1 MEKIVETYKSAV
13 IQIATP
19 FSTGTG
25 FYLKTP
31 HVIVTN
37 NHVVEG
43 NRDVVIEAVGK
54 PAVVSRVLYSDVKF
68 DLAFLEVP
76 AEYTDF
82 PQIDLSAVEVL
93 VADKVTAVGH
103 PYGLKY
109 SFTQGI
115 ISNTQRIHNNI
126 GYLQHDAALNPG
138 NSGGPLLNTEGSVVG
153 VNTFII
159 QNSNTIGL
167 ALPSKYLAEALEA
180 FQVGGGNQVG
190 ARCESCTNIVFD
202 NEIEDNKYCPHCGA
216 KVELASKAELYKAEG
231 VPLVLENMLTK
242 IGYDVRLS
250 RRGPNNWQVKQGSAK
265 INLSYFAQNG
275 LIISDAFL
283 CTLPQQNIK
292 AVYEYLL
299 RENYR
304 NEGMTLSVKGQDII
318 LSLLIYDRYL
328 RDDIGEKLI
337 RNLLEKADYY
347 DNILVE
353 QYGAHWR
360 TE

>member
-1 MEKIVETYKSAV
+1 MEKIVEIYKSAV

-19 FSTGTG
+19 YSTGTG

-31 HVIVTN
+31 HLIVTN

-43 NRDVVIEAVGK
+43 NRDVVVEAVGK
-54 PAVVSRVLYSDVKF
+54 SAKVSRVLYNDVKF

-76 AEYTDF
+76 SEYADF
-82 PQIDLSAVEVL
+82 PQIDLGNLNTS

-126 GYLQHDAALNPG
+126 DYLQHDAALNPG
-138 NSGGPLLNTEGSVVG
+138 NSGGPLLNTEGEVVG

-167 ALPSKYLAEALEA
+167 ALPAKYLAEAIA
-180 FQVGGGNQVG
+180 DFQKGGENIAG
-190 ARCESCTNIVFD
+190 ARCESCLNIVFE
-202 NEIEDNKYCPHCGA
+202 NSVEDDKYCPHCGA
-216 KVELASKAELYKAEG
+216 KVQLPCQNEPYRAEG
-231 VPLVLENMLTK
+231 VALVIENLLTK
-242 IGYDVRLS
+242 IGYDVRLG
-250 RRGPNNWQVKQGSAK
+250 RRGPNNWQVRQGSAK
-265 INLSYFAQNG
+265 INISYYQQNG

-292 AVYEYLL
+292 PVYEYLL

-353 QYGAHWR
+353 EYGGHWR